1 MEKSRDGWMR
11 SRKPASANYA
21 IPLRE
26 RWRREYGSRQNFC
39 LSGQEREARCQSG
52 EPMVCINGASHS
64 FQSRCSIV
72 SIFLFYHSTAQQY
85 LDQSLSLAAPNEPF
99 LGRPFNLFASCVE
112 VEWRLK
118 RRIAFRVVFPQR
130 ATARLILDLHSPYS
144 YSSRVSH
151 RSVAPCVPTSA
162 HFSSTS
168 FFIVA

>member
-1 MEKSRDGWMR
+1 MICKW
-11 SRKPASANYA
+11 
-21 IPLRE
+21 
-26 RWRREYGSRQNFC
+26 C
-39 LSGQEREARCQSG
+39 LSHLSITVQYR
-52 EPMVCINGASHS
+52 VKFS
-64 FQSRCSIV
+64 F
-72 SIFLFYHSTAQQY
+72 YYSTTLQY

-144 YSSRVSH
+144 YSARVSH

-162 HFSSTS
+162 HFSATMFFHRRLTVTESTIVPIVYDNSFIVFFSPAGDLSAYSTS
-168 FFIVA
+168 EHSCY